1 MQTPRKAQGKS
12 LLHPPFYRC
21 QVPVKSPHRDLVPNL
36 LILPRIALSPPT
48 VQIGRTAQSDRS
60 DRTGTKAAVI
70 DQIVEHRK
78 MGIMNKKNAGLAA
91 LRPKLGSS
99 LGTGLSS
106 NLSTGLGLGL
116 VLLQCL
122 CGGYFTW
129 EILASIFDLPSLPLR
144 WQTRELVE
152 LGACAGLILGA
163 FTSLRLSLSA
173 QAAKARADH
182 AHRLT
187 AGEFTDAV
195 EEFFARIELTEAERD
210 VTWLMLKGMSTSE
223 IAALRETK
231 QGTVKAQSTAIYRKA
246 GVSGKSQL
254 FSQLVEEL
262 LM

>member
-1 MQTPRKAQGKS
+1 M
-12 LLHPPFYRC
+12 
-21 QVPVKSPHRDLVPNL
+21 
-36 LILPRIALSPPT
+36 
-48 VQIGRTAQSDRS
+48 
-60 DRTGTKAAVI
+60 I

-99 LGTGLSS
+99 LG
-106 NLSTGLGLGL
+106 TGLGLGL

-231 QGTVKAQSTAIYRKA
+231 LGTVKAQSTAIYRKA

>member
-1 MQTPRKAQGKS
+1 MIGCLRWMQTPRKTQGKS

-21 QVPVKSPHRDLVPNL
+21 QVPVKSPHRDLAPIQRILFQIAHMIGSVP
-36 LILPRIALSPPT
+36 RGQSAT
-48 VQIGRTAQSDRS
+48 GMVVTA
-60 DRTGTKAAVI
+60 
-70 DQIVEHRK
+70 IVAEHRK
-78 MGIMNKKNAGLAA
+78 MGNMNKKNASLAA

-99 LGTGLSS
+99 LG
-106 NLSTGLGLGL
+106 TGLGLGL

-144 WQTRELVE
+144 WQTREVVE

-223 IAALRETK
+223 IAALRDTK

>member
-1 MQTPRKAQGKS
+1 MIGCLRWMQTPRKTQGKS

-48 VQIGRTAQSDRS
+48 VQIGRTAQSDR
-60 DRTGTKAAVI
+60 TETKVAVI

-78 MGIMNKKNAGLAA
+78 MGIMNKNNASLAA
-91 LRPKLGSS
+91 LRPQLGSS
-99 LGTGLSS
+99 LG
-106 NLSTGLGLGL
+106 TGLGLGL